1 MKRHRTSPTGT
12 ALPPLTPQKAA
23 KRVRAARSQLRKS
36 NTVDAAMALQKA
48 ELDHRDAF
56 RDHLRLA
63 VNNVRPKLLVLGY
76 GRHGKDTVAELL
88 RDRHG
93 FRFISSSE
101 FVGRECLWDAW
112 GRYRYADF
120 DAMYADRHNHRET
133 WMQLIARYNTPDKTR
148 TARTMLERG
157 YDLYVGM
164 RRLDELEASRHL
176 FDYVL
181 WVDRSR
187 HQPPE
192 TGSMDITL
200 ENARPDL
207 VIDNNGSL
215 EDLRAKILETF
226 SSIGLSSLS

>member
-1 MKRHRTSPTGT
+1 MTKHRLSAGGV
-12 ALPPLTPQKAA
+12 ALPPLTPNDAA
-23 KRVRAARSQLRKS
+23 NRVRTARAQLSKTRS
-36 NTVDAAMALQKA
+36 VDAAIALQQA
-48 ELDHRDAF
+48 QRDHREAV

-93 FRFISSSE
+93 FKFISSSE
-101 FVGRECLWDAW
+101 FVGRECLWDEW
-112 GRYRYADF
+112 GRDRYEDF

-133 WMQLIARYNTPDKTR
+133 WMQLIAAYNTPDKTR

-164 RRLDELEASRHL
+164 RRLDELQASRHL
-176 FDYVL
+176 FDRVI
-181 WVDRSR
+181 WVDRSQ

-192 TGSMDITL
+192 TGSMDITID
-200 ENARPDL
+200 NASPDL
-207 VIDNNGSL
+207 VIDNNGTL
-215 EDLRAKILETF
+215 EDLKAAVDAISFLDP
-226 SSIGLSSLS
+226 